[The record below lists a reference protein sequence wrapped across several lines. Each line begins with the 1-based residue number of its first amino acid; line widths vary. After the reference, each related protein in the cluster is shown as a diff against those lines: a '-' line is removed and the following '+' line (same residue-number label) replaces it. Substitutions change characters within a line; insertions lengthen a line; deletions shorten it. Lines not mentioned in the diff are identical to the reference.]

1 MTYRETVDLV
11 NKIAP
16 YVEHGKEV
24 SWFRQYIQ
32 RLRDGIKVSEPTR
45 NPFERPISQI

>member
-16 YVEHGKEV
+16 YVEHGKEIQ
-24 SWFRQYIQ
+24 WFKEYIK
-32 RLRDGIKVSEPTR
+32 RLRDGVKVDGNTR
-45 NPFERPISQI
+45 NPFRVP